1 MIVYNQNNSKE
12 EVMFGERE
20 VSADLGENLVDID
33 IKEDKKKNKEI
44 DDIVSYLNLYKED
57 KEALTKKYTELLMDD
72 NIIDIFT
79 KLSHN
84 TIFMEQ
90 FPEFYEKNINGE
102 NVINCQQNS
111 SYHRF
116 GVFKHILYTVEI
128 VGKESIQ
135 RNSFELKILKW
146 TMLLH
151 DIGKPYVKV
160 IGANGNDSFA
170 GHDDKS
176 VEIAAEILERFAF
189 GEEEKNIILTL
200 IKYHDRYLNEGE
212 LTFDNLSFLASELRN
227 RKDLFYLLIDV
238 KIADSKAKTI
248 EVYNKFMTIVNK
260 YYDFANQ
267 FFNNINMT
275 EDEFMVDEKPD
286 IIAEMTVK
294 DGNKVTFD
302 LEEDNDQKNEIEISN
317 KKENQ
322 GDNILKNDVCIEQK
336 FDELNEEDFK
346 EIYNQMLER
355 KLIYPVYQPIVDIR
369 SGQIY
374 GHESFNRISYNKNI
388 KIFEFIQKSKEYN
401 KYDKVQ
407 QMLFIN
413 SIENFHKINTQE
425 SMLKIFAPIDVR
437 SYMKYPNKPR
447 INEFL
452 EKKDIV
458 VGLSN
463 YDNIPLSELQNCIK
477 QIKDNNGKI
486 LLDYFGTNKFTMN
499 DLDLLDVDYIKYDI
513 ILLNNFEESEENQKY
528 LLELATYC
536 LSKDIELVVMGVENI
551 EQLRII
557 KDMGI
562 NLMQGYIFGKPSKE
576 LDKSIGRINEIYNTI
591 NDDSIV

>member
-1 MIVYNQNNSKE
+1 
-12 EVMFGERE
+12 MFGERE
-20 VSADLGENLVDID
+20 VSADLGDNLVDID

-44 DDIVSYLNLYKED
+44 EDLVAYLNIYKD
-57 KEALTKKYTELLMDD
+57 DREALTKKYTELLMDD
-72 NIIDIFT
+72 NVVDIFT

-84 TIFMEQ
+84 TVFIEQ
-90 FPEFYEKNINGE
+90 FPEFYEKNINDE

-111 SYHRF
+111 NYHRF

-128 VGKESIQ
+128 VGKENIQ
-135 RNSFELKILKW
+135 RNSFEMKILKW

-160 IGANGNDSFA
+160 VGANGNDSFA

-176 VEIAAEILERFAF
+176 VEIAAQILERFSF
-189 GEEEKNIILTL
+189 SEEEKNIILTL

-212 LTFDNLSFLASELRN
+212 LTFDNLSFLASELGN

-248 EVYNKFMTIVNK
+248 EVYNKFMTIVKK

-267 FFNNINMT
+267 YFSNLNMT
-275 EDEFMVDEKPD
+275 AEEFIEEEAD
-286 IIAEMTVK
+286 IVGEMATRNPSNVTLDMEENEETETIGKTNSNIINK
-294 DGNKVTFD
+294 DILISEFD
-302 LEEDNDQKNEIEISN
+302 LE
-317 KKENQ
+317 
-322 GDNILKNDVCIEQK
+322 QK
-336 FDELNEEDFK
+336 FEELKEEDFK

-355 KLIYPVYQPIVDIR
+355 KLIYPVYQPVVDVN
-369 SGQIY
+369 SGEIY
-374 GHESFNRISYNKNI
+374 GFESFNRIGYSKSI
-388 KIFEFIQKSKEYN
+388 KILDFIQKSKDYS

-413 SIENFHKINTQE
+413 SIDNFHRTKTTNSET
-425 SMLKIFAPIDVR
+425 KIFASIDVK
-437 SYMKYPNKPR
+437 SYIKYPNKPR

-452 EKKDIV
+452 EKKDV
-458 VGLSN
+458 VVELSN
-463 YDNIPLSELQNCIK
+463 YDNIAISELQDCVKLIRN
-477 QIKDNNGKI
+477 NNGKV
-486 LLDYFGTNKFTMN
+486 LLNYFGTNKFTMN
-499 DLDLLDVDYIKYDI
+499 DLDLLEVDYIKYDI

-528 LLELATYC
+528 LSELSTYC
-536 LSKDIELVVMGVENI
+536 LSRDIELIVMGVENM
-551 EQLRII
+551 EQLRVI

-562 NLMQGYIFGKPSKE
+562 NLMQGYIFGKPGKE
-576 LDKSIGRINEIYNTI
+576 LDKSNNRINEVKEMLD

>member
-1 MIVYNQNNSKE
+1 
-12 EVMFGERE
+12 MFGERE
-20 VSADLGENLVDID
+20 VSADLGDNLVDID

-44 DDIVSYLNLYKED
+44 EDIISYLNLYRED

-72 NIIDIFT
+72 NVVEIFT

-111 SYHRF
+111 TYHRY

-128 VGKESIQ
+128 VGKENIQ
-135 RNSFELKILKW
+135 RNSFEMKILKW

-160 IGANGNDSFA
+160 IGASGNDSFA

-176 VEIAAEILERFAF
+176 VEIAAGILNRFAF
-189 GEEEKNIILTL
+189 SEEEKNIILTL

-212 LTFDNLSFLASELRN
+212 LTFDNLSFLASELGK

-248 EVYNKFMTIVNK
+248 EVYNKFMTIIKK

-267 FFNNINMT
+267 YFNNINMT
-275 EDEFMVDEKPD
+275 ADDYIIEGESD
-286 IIAEMTVK
+286 IVSELITGEST
-294 DGNKVTFD
+294 KVTLD
-302 LEEDNDQKNEIEISN
+302 LEEDENEKNSKQEVESDSVINKESLSVDFDIS
-317 KKENQ
+317 
-322 GDNILKNDVCIEQK
+322 QK
-336 FDELNEEDFK
+336 FDDLKEEDFK

-355 KLIYPVYQPIVDIR
+355 KLIFPVYQPIVDVNT
-369 SGQIY
+369 GEIY
-374 GHESFNRISYNKNI
+374 GFESFNRINYSKNI
-388 KIFEFIQKSKEYN
+388 KILDFIQKSKDYS

-413 SIENFHKINTQE
+413 SIDKFHQIKTTNDE
-425 SMLKIFAPIDVR
+425 AKVFAAIDVK

-447 INEFL
+447 VNEFL

-458 VGLSN
+458 VELSN
-463 YDNIPLSELQNCIK
+463 YDNLALSELQDCIK
-477 QIKDNNGKI
+477 EIRKNNGRV
-486 LLDYFGTNKFTMN
+486 LLNYFGTNKFNIN
-499 DLDLLDVDYIKYDI
+499 DLDSLTVDYIKYDI

-528 LLELATYC
+528 LSELSTYC
-536 LSKDIELVVMGVENI
+536 LSRDIELIVMGVENM

-557 KDMGI
+557 KDIGI
-562 NLMQGYIFGKPSKE
+562 KYMQGYIFGKPGKE
-576 LDKSIGRINEIYNTI
+576 LDKSINRIKEVKQLLDS
-591 NDDSIV
+591 DDSIV

>member
-1 MIVYNQNNSKE
+1 
-12 EVMFGERE
+12 MFGERE
-20 VSADLGENLVDID
+20 VSADLGDNLVDID

-44 DDIVSYLNLYKED
+44 DDIAAYLNLYKED
-57 KEALTKKYTELLMDD
+57 KEALTRKYTELLMDD
-72 NIIDIFT
+72 NVVDIFT

-111 SYHRF
+111 TYHRY

-128 VGKESIQ
+128 VGKENIQ
-135 RNSFELKILKW
+135 RNSFEMKILKW

-176 VEIAAEILERFAF
+176 VEIAAGILERFAF
-189 GEEEKNIILTL
+189 SEEEKNIILTL

-212 LTFDNLSFLASELRN
+212 LTFDNLSFLASELGN

-248 EVYNKFMTIVNK
+248 EVYNKFMTIIKK

-267 FFNNINMT
+267 YFSNINMT
-275 EDEFMVDEKPD
+275 ADEYIGDKEVD
-286 IIAEMTVK
+286 IVGEMSAR
-294 DGNKVTFD
+294 DPSKVTFD
-302 LEEDNDQKNEIEISN
+302 LEEDKNEPEVNDENLNDIVIN
-317 KKENQ
+317 KQALNTDFNLVEN
-322 GDNILKNDVCIEQK
+322 
-336 FDELNEEDFK
+336 FDELKEEDFK

-355 KLIYPVYQPIVDIR
+355 KFIYPVYQPIVDINL
-369 SGQIY
+369 GEIY
-374 GHESFNRISYNKNI
+374 GFEAFNRIGYSKNI
-388 KIFEFIQKSKEYN
+388 KIFDFIQKSKDYS

-413 SIENFHKINTQE
+413 SIDNFQREKRANSE
-425 SMLKIFAPIDVR
+425 EKIFASIDVK
-437 SYMKYPNKPR
+437 SYIKYPNKPR

-452 EKKDIV
+452 EKKDV
-458 VGLSN
+458 VVELSN
-463 YDNIPLSELQNCIK
+463 YDNVALSELQDCIK
-477 QIKDNNGKI
+477 MIKNNNGRV
-486 LLDYFGTNKFTMN
+486 LLNYFGTNKFTIN

-513 ILLNNFEESEENQKY
+513 ILLNNFEESEENQQY
-528 LLELATYC
+528 LSKLATYC
-536 LSKDIELVVMGVENI
+536 LSRDIELMVLGIENM

-562 NLMQGYIFGKPSKE
+562 KYMQGYVFGRPSKE
-576 LDKSIGRINEIYNTI
+576 LDKSINRIKEVKEILD

>member
-1 MIVYNQNNSKE
+1 
-12 EVMFGERE
+12 MFGERE
-20 VSADLGENLVDID
+20 VSADLGDNLVDID

-44 DDIVSYLNLYKED
+44 EDIVAYLNLYRND
-57 KEALTKKYTELLMDD
+57 KEALTKKYTEILMDD
-72 NIIDIFT
+72 NVVDILT

-84 TIFMEQ
+84 TIFIEQ

-111 SYHRF
+111 NYHRF
-116 GVFKHILYTVEI
+116 GVFKHILYTIEI
-128 VGKESIQ
+128 VGKENIQ
-135 RNSFELKILKW
+135 RNSFEMKILKW

-176 VEIAAEILERFAF
+176 VELAAGVLERFSF
-189 GEEEKNIILTL
+189 SEEEKNIILTL

-212 LTFDNLSFLASELRN
+212 LTFDNLSFLASELGN

-248 EVYNKFMTIVNK
+248 EVYNKFMTIVKK

-267 FFNNINMT
+267 YFNNINMT
-275 EDEFMVDEKPD
+275 ADEFVGDQETD
-286 IIAEMTVK
+286 ITLEMAAR
-294 DGNKVTFD
+294 DPSKVTLD
-302 LEEDNDQKNEIEISN
+302 MEDDEE
-317 KKENQ
+317 
-322 GDNILKNDVCIEQK
+322 KNDDETDVVVEIQEDSIINK
-336 FDELNEEDFK
+336 GALTLNLDENFDELKEEDFK
-346 EIYNQMLER
+346 EIYSQMLER
-355 KLIYPVYQPIVDIR
+355 KLIYPVYQPIV
-369 SGQIY
+369 SVNNGEIY
-374 GHESFNRISYNKNI
+374 GFESFTRIGYTKNI
-388 KIFEFIQKSKEYN
+388 KIFDFIQRSKDYS

-413 SIENFHKINTQE
+413 SIEDFRKTKTAGSE
-425 SMLKIFAPIDVR
+425 AKLFAAIDVK

-458 VGLSN
+458 VELSN
-463 YDNIPLSELQNCIK
+463 YDNMAISELQDCIK
-477 QIKDNNGKI
+477 MIKNNNGKV
-486 LLDYFGTNKFTMN
+486 LLNYFGTNKFTIN
-499 DLDLLDVDYIKYDI
+499 DLDLLEVDYIKYDI
-513 ILLNNFEESEENQKY
+513 ILLNNFEESQENQKY
-528 LLELATYC
+528 LSELATYC
-536 LSKDIELVVMGVENI
+536 LSRDIELMVMGVENM

-562 NLMQGYIFGKPSKE
+562 NLIQGYIFGKPSKE
-576 LDKSIGRINEIYNTI
+576 FDKSINRINEIKEI
-591 NDDSIV
+591 LDNDDSIV